1 MAVPQMPRKWM
12 WRGVVFKR
20 RSGIGIV
27 RGTVFP
33 EEENNFESHEEHAEK
48 HGGNDR
54 GLGH

>member
-1 MAVPQMPRKWM
+1 VPQMPRKWM

-33 EEENNFESHEEHAEK
+33 EQENNFESHDEHAEK
-48 HGGNDR
+48 HGGYER